1 MTGAVPAGAAAA
13 PAGGAFRVR
22 LGVALIAVS
31 WLPVAQTWI
40 WLASLSG
47 TPAEEVRAAV
57 WTAQVL
63 LGLAGAAIAGRE
75 TVRVAKN
82 VGWRRMPRT
91 IWNLVRPGGGD
102 RSSG

>member
-47 TPAEEVRAAV
+47 TPGEQVRAV
-57 WTAQVL
+57 EWTGVVL
-63 LGLAGAAIAGRE
+63 GGLAGVAIAGRE
-75 TVRVAKN
+75 TVRVAKS
-82 VGWRRMPRT
+82 VGWTRMPRT
-91 IWNLVRPGGGD
+91 VWNLVKPGEGD